1 MVTIPN
7 TESGLKESKETVNK
21 KRIYA
26 AVTYIKGSSQRL
38 QRTFKSHDV
47 TLVHKPFNS

>member
-26 AVTYIKGSSQRL
+26 AVTYIKGSSERL
-38 QRTFKSHDV
+38 EKAFISHNI